1 MKVKLLPIM
10 LVLVLSLASCVR
22 SPETAVERRIARVE
36 RGLLRDQGDPP
47 WKRMHLLDRMAHYHV
62 PGVSIAVINDNRI
75 EWAKGYGV
83 LEAGTDT
90 PVTPDTLFQ
99 TGSIGKPVVAVAA
112 LHLVEQ
118 GLIDLDAD
126 VNRYLVSWQVPEN
139 AFTAQEKVTLRR
151 LLSHSAGM
159 PHHDVRGY
167 AQGEAVPTLQ
177 QMLDGAPP
185 ANSAPIRVSYVPGT
199 QAIYSNAGYMVVQ
212 PLLEDLTGQPF
223 PQIVRDAVLE
233 PCGMN
238 DSTLESPLPEELEA
252 IASSGHRTNGAPVR
266 GRWHTY
272 PEMGPGGSMWS
283 TPSDMARFLIA
294 VMDAY
299 AGRSSSVL
307 SPEMAREMLTPQIEN
322 RGLGPTVYDEGG
334 DRFYFMHDG
343 ATDGYETYLA
353 AYPKRGQGVVIM
365 TNADSGDALWD
376 EIVNSVTVEYGL
388 VPDYT
393 ALYVGITAAVLIA
406 VPVFLLLRRKRT
418 RDRSGVRSHERLD
431 QVRLDD

>member
-1 MKVKLLPIM
+1 MRVKLVPIV

-47 WKRMHLLDRMAHYHV
+47 WKRMHLLDRMAYYHV

-83 LEAGTDT
+83 LEAGTDA

-99 TGSIGKPVVAVAA
+99 TGSIAKPVVAVAA

-139 AFTAQEKVTLRR
+139 EFTAQEKVTLRR

-159 PHHDVRGY
+159 TIHGFRGY

-177 QMLDGAPP
+177 QVLDGVPP
-185 ANSAPIRVSYVPGT
+185 ANSPPIRVDFVPGT
-199 QAIYSNAGYMVVQ
+199 QARYSGGGYVVVQ
-212 PLLEDLTGQPF
+212 QLLEDVTGQPF

-233 PCGMN
+233 PWGMN

-252 IASSGHRTNGAPVR
+252 IAASGHRANGAPIP

-272 PEMGPGGSMWS
+272 PEMGAGASMWS
-283 TPSDMARFLIA
+283 TPSDMARFAIA

-299 AGRSSSVL
+299 AGRSDSVL
-307 SPEMAREMLTPQIEN
+307 SPEMAREMLTPQIESH
-322 RGLGPTVYDEGG
+322 GLGPTVSDDGG
-334 DRFYFMHDG
+334 DRFYFWHDG
-343 ATDGYETYLA
+343 ANDGYKTVLA
-353 AYPKRGQGVVIM
+353 AYPERGQGVVVM
-365 TNADSGDALWD
+365 TNADSGDALWR
-376 EIVNSVTVEYGL
+376 EITNSVSVEYGL
-388 VPDYT
+388 VRGDT
-393 ALYVGITAAVLIA
+393 ALYTGIVAAVLIA
-406 VPVFLLLRRKRT
+406 VLVLVFLLLRRKRANKPSVL
-418 RDRSGVRSHERLD
+418 RS
-431 QVRLDD
+431 

>member
-1 MKVKLLPIM
+1 MSVKLFPIV

-22 SPETAVERRIARVE
+22 SPETAIERRIARVE

-47 WKRMHLLDRMAHYHV
+47 WKRTHLLDRMAYYNV

-83 LEAGTDT
+83 LEAGTDA

-99 TGSIGKPVVAVAA
+99 TGSIGKPVVAVAT

-118 GLIDLDAD
+118 GLVDLDVD

-159 PHHDVRGY
+159 PHHPVRGY
-167 AQGEAVPTLQ
+167 AQGEAVPTLLE
-177 QMLDGAPP
+177 MLDGAPP
-185 ANSAPIRVSYVPGT
+185 ANSQPIRVSYVPGT
-199 QAIYSNAGYMVVQ
+199 QAIYSNAGYLVIQ
-212 PLLEDLTGQPF
+212 PLLEDVTGQPF
-223 PQIVRDAVLE
+223 PAIMQDVVLE
-233 PCGMN
+233 PWGMR
-238 DSTLESPLPEELEA
+238 DSTFESPLPEEREPSA
-252 IASSGHRTNGAPVR
+252 ASGHRTNGAPVR
-266 GRWHTY
+266 GRWHIY
-272 PEMGPGGSMWS
+272 PEMSTGGSMWS

-299 AGRSSSVL
+299 AGRSGSVL
-307 SPEMAREMLTPQIEN
+307 SPEMAREMLTPQIEST
-322 RGLGPTVYDEGG
+322 GLGPAVLDDGG
-334 DRFYFMHDG
+334 DRFYFLHDG
-343 ATDGYETYLA
+343 ATDGYETYMV

-365 TNADSGDALWD
+365 TNADSGAALWD
-376 EIVNSVTVEYGL
+376 EIVNSVSVEYGL
-388 VPDYT
+388 VPDYS

-406 VPVFLLLRRKRT
+406 VPAFLLLRRKRANKP
-418 RDRSGVRSHERLD
+418 
-431 QVRLDD
+431 

>member
-1 MKVKLLPIM
+1 MRVKLLPIV

-83 LEAGTDT
+83 LEAGTDA

-199 QAIYSNAGYMVVQ
+199 QAI
-212 PLLEDLTGQPF
+212 
-223 PQIVRDAVLE
+223 
-233 PCGMN
+233 
-238 DSTLESPLPEELEA
+238 
-252 IASSGHRTNGAPVR
+252 
-266 GRWHTY
+266 
-272 PEMGPGGSMWS
+272 
-283 TPSDMARFLIA
+283 
-294 VMDAY
+294 
-299 AGRSSSVL
+299 
-307 SPEMAREMLTPQIEN
+307 
-322 RGLGPTVYDEGG
+322 
-334 DRFYFMHDG
+334 
-343 ATDGYETYLA
+343 
-353 AYPKRGQGVVIM
+353 
-365 TNADSGDALWD
+365 
-376 EIVNSVTVEYGL
+376 
-388 VPDYT
+388 
-393 ALYVGITAAVLIA
+393 
-406 VPVFLLLRRKRT
+406 
-418 RDRSGVRSHERLD
+418 
-431 QVRLDD
+431 